1 MRYIAGR
8 QHHLNDEQTTIGSD
22 CLATMTKDGEA
33 LFLSPIVDHVRQ
45 QVGVAPRWHCLKKIA
60 RLNSNALINTMR
72 SKYRGGITHHMRQ
85 IEQHAARSGM
95 VCQYRSKQIASSSA
109 HINDILED

>member
-33 LFLSPIVDHVRQ
+33 LFLSPIVEDI
-45 QVGVAPRWHCLKKIA
+45 PS
-60 RLNSNALINTMR
+60 SNHIH
-72 SKYRGGITHHMRQ
+72 GQ
-85 IEQHAARSGM
+85 IMAATASVEFRHRVEFCAAR
-95 VCQYRSKQIASSSA
+95 ADA
-109 HINDILED
+109 